1 MPITQP
7 FETFPASPFIMRT
20 PDYVDVR
27 VLTAGVAVQHTIP
40 TDARVVV
47 FSADGDFYAAYGT
60 NPTATVPTIDVT
72 DGTASEMNP
81 TARFLKGQAKISLI
95 SADAAIITLSFFR

>member
-7 FETFPASPFIMRT
+7 FETFPTSPFVMRT

-27 VLTAGVAVQHTIP
+27 VLTAGVAVQHTVP
-40 TDARVVV
+40 ADARVVV
-47 FSADGDFYAAYGT
+47 FSSDADFFAAYGA

-95 SADAAIITLSFFR
+95 SGDATIITMSFFR